1 MNFAE
6 RFVQAAAK
14 EFGEPEKQCAKNRE
28 CRRDAHDKME
38 MAGDEIVADGT
49 GGKIVAREEN
59 PEKTPRKKKH
69 NETNREKPEEAP
81 PNNGNSIRDG
91 GRRLI
96 RYEIQLG
103 EKVRAQQAIGEQTQ
117 TGREENAEN
126 QHAEDGVDEPGPNG

>member
-1 MNFAE
+1 M
-6 RFVQAAAK
+6 
-14 EFGEPEKQCAKNRE
+14 
-28 CRRDAHDKME
+28 
-38 MAGDEIVADGT
+38 GDEAET
-49 GGKIVAREEN
+49 
-59 PEKTPRKKKH
+59 RKH
-69 NETNREKPEEAP
+69 GDIDFGLREKPEEAP